1 MKFSSTFKRGDNKR
15 MSKFINMI
23 GCLIAKWILRNGDGL
38 VIRRRGGAEQI
49 IKVFAV
55 PAYENIIKPRIV
67 PVEPEYVGADVLV
80 GYKFG
85 KCRCGNV
92 VRSYQNFCDA
102 CGARLA
108 WRSYMK
114 PAQETKR

>member
-1 MKFSSTFKRGDNKR
+1 MN
-15 MSKFINMI
+15 KFINTI
-23 GCLIAKWILRNGDGL
+23 GCLAAKWILHNCNDGL

-55 PAYENIIKPRIV
+55 PAYKNIIKPRIV
-67 PVEPEYVGADVLV
+67 PVEPEYIGADVPV

-102 CGARLA
+102 CGARLE
-108 WRSYMK
+108 WRLLLKRRIMK
-114 PAQETKR
+114 